1 MDEKTQEAHN
11 AVTRIILAMG
21 ADRVE
26 AVSELKYASAPVA
39 DFDLVIIKE
48 AQNYTPEL
56 DNGKIV
62 HWAWVKDCLIAS
74 RQLPFPAWGPGSA
87 ESQDA

>member
-11 AVTRIILAMG
+11 AVTRIILAMAR

-26 AVSELKYASAPVA
+26 AVGELKYASAPVA
-39 DFDLVIIKE
+39 DSLDLVIIKE

-56 DNGKIV
+56 NNGKSVREGLLNCIST
-62 HWAWVKDCLIAS
+62 A
-74 RQLPFPAWGPGSA
+74 
-87 ESQDA
+87 